1 MFGNYISK
9 KKRPLNSKDSS
20 TSKWINIVS
29 RNLWYKTNNHKYAN
43 KINGVF
49 KSYLLTDV
57 HIPYTWVLDVFEII
71 LAFSKN
77 NSTLVGLNKI
87 QEFFIQLVLIIF
99 STSLLFAG
107 NMCAALN
114 NVILNL
120 EFIHIKQKKSCWK
133 WILMMCK
140 AINAI

>member
-1 MFGNYISK
+1 MVTIYLHVWKLYISE
-9 KKRPLNSKDSS
+9 KRPLKSKDSS

-29 RNLWYKTNNHKYAN
+29 RTLWYKTRNQKYAN
-43 KINGVF
+43 KINDVF

-71 LAFSKN
+71 LSFSKN
-77 NSTLVGLNKI
+77 NRTLIGLNEI

-120 EFIHIKQKKSCWK
+120 EFIHIKHQKSCWK
-133 WILMMCK
+133 WI
-140 AINAI
+140 